1 MELGDI
7 NRAITLLQNKLN
19 DNAFDFNDNTIDP
32 NRTYKFIK
40 RKRMMIDSSNSTEIS
55 DNSVNN
61 DITIVSDITK
71 QVTIKSNKSQDT
83 NMFDKF
89 LKEEQIIIQNI
100 ENQIKS
106 LGLNIS

>member
-19 DNAFDFNDNTIDP
+19 DNVFDFNDNSIDP

-40 RKRMMIDSSNSTEIS
+40 RKRGINITSSNIETFDSL
-55 DNSVNN
+55 DAH
-61 DITIVSDITK
+61 
-71 QVTIKSNKSQDT
+71 VTIMNDNKEQITVKSNKLQEV
-83 NMFDKF
+83 NIFDKF

>member
-1 MELGDI
+1 MDLCDI
-7 NRAITLLQNKLN
+7 NRAITLIQNKLS

-40 RKRMMIDSSNSTEIS
+40 RKRIMRKMRKSS
-55 DNSVNN
+55 N
-61 DITIVSDITK
+61 DITIMNNNENS
-71 QVTIKSNKSQDT
+71 TIKSQNS

-89 LKEEQIIIQNI
+89 LKEEYIIIKNI